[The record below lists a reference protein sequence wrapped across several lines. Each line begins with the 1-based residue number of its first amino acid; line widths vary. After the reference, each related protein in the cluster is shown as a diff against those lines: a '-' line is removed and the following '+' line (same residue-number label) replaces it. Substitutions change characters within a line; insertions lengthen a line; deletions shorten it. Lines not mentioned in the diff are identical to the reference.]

1 MMINRIKATGENQ
14 MSVKPVITALIMSAT
29 LFTASFALAGPD
41 LTPEQLAKA
50 RETAQKMK
58 PPVDFDALLVE
69 ADRLNIKCEGDLT
82 RRAII
87 KMCKFDVEI
96 AQSKERQA
104 KLDEEIE
111 ASKERQARLDEE
123 YKETE
128 ERLKR
133 KVNELSDQAEQQLKQ
148 NQ

>member
-1 MMINRIKATGENQ
+1 MMFNRIKATGENQ

-50 RETAQKMK
+50 RETAQNMK

-69 ADRLNIKCEGDLT
+69 ADRLDVECTGDLS
-82 RRAII
+82 RKVRIEICAGN
-87 KMCKFDVEI
+87 VEI

-104 KLDEEIE
+104 KLDEE
-111 ASKERQARLDEE
+111 SARLDEE
-123 YKETE
+123 AI
-128 ERLKR
+128 RMI
-133 KVNELSDQAEQQLKQ
+133 NELSDKAEQKLKQ